1 MDFWPKAGNVV
12 TRYPLEQLDAF
23 HVRHL
28 KVGDDQIG
36 LSFAILHH
44 RANGRYAR
52 R

>member
-1 MDFWPKAGNVV
+1 MDFWPKAGSVV
-12 TRYPLEQLDAF
+12 TRYPLKQLDAF

-44 RANGRYAR
+44 RIDDRYAR